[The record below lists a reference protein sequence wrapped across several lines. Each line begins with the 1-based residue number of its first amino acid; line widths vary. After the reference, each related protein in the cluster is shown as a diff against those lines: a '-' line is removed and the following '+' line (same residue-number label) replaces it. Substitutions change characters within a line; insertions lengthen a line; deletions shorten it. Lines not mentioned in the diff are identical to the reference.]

1 MNPKEK
7 KHPSL
12 PLLKHNSTF
21 DDYII
26 LGPSDIIPLVKQFSP
41 WLYQQWDKL
50 PHWVIKA
57 DLGRLLYIYYNG
69 GIYLDC
75 DCVIRQPFTLSPLLL
90 FIEAIVP
97 VESLGPKECKHPD
110 NSLRIANY
118 AFGAEKE
125 SQFLKNVLEE
135 CIHRLRQL
143 SSTITQQ
150 DILWVCGPD
159 VITTIYHATK
169 PEATLLDQS
178 YVQHLQAGSWR

>member
-12 PLLKHNSTF
+12 SVLKHNSVF
-21 DDYII
+21 DDYTI
-26 LGPSDIIPLVKQFSP
+26 LGPNDIIPLVKQFSP

-75 DCVIRQPFTLSPLLL
+75 DCVIRQPFTLSPLVL
-90 FIEAIVP
+90 FIESMP
-97 VESLGPKECKHPD
+97 ECKD

-125 SQFLKNVLEE
+125 SPFLKNVLEE
-135 CIHRLRQL
+135 CIRRLQQL
-143 SSTITQQ
+143 PSTITQQ
-150 DILWVCGPD
+150 NIVWVCGQD

-178 YVQHLQAGSWR
+178 YLHHLEIGSWR